1 MPSNLSHI
9 SVALVGNPNSGKST
23 LFNSMTGLHQKTG
36 NYAGVTV
43 DKHYGSYK
51 HKNQEF
57 KVTDL
62 PGTYSLYPKSLDE
75 EVACRALLS
84 VDEKIDVVVIVAD
97 ASNLKRHLLLATQLI
112 DLKISCVL
120 ALNMIDEAAKNN
132 TVIYYEELEKLID
145 IPVIPINSRSKDGI
159 QELKEAITRAKIS
172 DTVFYNF
179 EKQKQLF
186 PQIDSYQTLI
196 QLALDKKKEQPH
208 AIKEFELNDNL
219 HRFSKINYMV
229 AKCIKQ
235 PEKLNKNLTQKL
247 DTFFTHKVFGFA
259 FFFLVLFVIF
269 QFIFYVAEY
278 PMTWIEEGFAYLM
291 NTVAVS
297 LPKGQLSDL
306 LVNGVLAGI
315 SGIVVFVP
323 QIALLFFFIAILE
336 DTGYMARASFILDK
350 VMRKFGLNGKSVIPM
365 ISSVACAVP
374 SIMSTRTITNWKDR
388 MITILVTPLISC
400 SARLPVYTLLISMM
414 FARDKS
420 TGILNYQGLVLM
432 GIYLLGFGAALFAAL
447 ILKKVLK
454 TTEKSYFIME
464 LPVYRKPQWQTVA
477 MLVFDKVK
485 VFLFDAG
492 KIILAISIVLW
503 FLTSHSPGD
512 AFEKLESNAVAIN
525 LSEADLN
532 AQKLEASYA
541 GILGKKMEP
550 VIKPLGFDWKIGI
563 ALITSFAAREVFVGT
578 MATIYSSGDSENTE
592 TLREKLIAEKNFETQ
607 LPAYSSAVCWSLM
620 IFYVFA
626 MQCMSTLATTYR
638 ETKHWK
644 WPAIQLV
651 FMTGLAY
658 LSSLLVYNILN

>member
-1 MPSNLSHI
+1 M

-112 DLKISCVL
+112 DLKIPCVL

-145 IPVIPINSRSKDGI
+145 IPVIPINSRSKEGI

-196 QLALDKKKEQPH
+196 QLALDTKKEQPH

-219 HRFSKINYMV
+219 HWFSKINYMV

-323 QIALLFFFIAILE
+323 QISLLFFFIAILE

-414 FARDKS
+414 FAKDKS
-420 TGILNYQGLVLM
+420 IGILNYQGLVLM
-432 GIYLLGFGAALFAAL
+432 GMYLLGFGAALLAAL
-447 ILKKVLK
+447 ILKHVLK

-503 FLTSHSPGD
+503 FLTSHAPGD
-512 AFEKLESNAVAIN
+512 AFEKLESNAVATN
-525 LSEADLN
+525 LQEADLN